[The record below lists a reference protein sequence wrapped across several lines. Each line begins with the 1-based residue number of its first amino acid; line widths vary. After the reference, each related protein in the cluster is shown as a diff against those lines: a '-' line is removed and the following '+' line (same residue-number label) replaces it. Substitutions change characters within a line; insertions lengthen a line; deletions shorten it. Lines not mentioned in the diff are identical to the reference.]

1 MSRKSRVTLTIAV
14 KLPIPAGHTQKQVV
28 ERIRELL
35 QAPTSSVRSAEMQV
49 SVTAREVAY
58 L

>member
-1 MSRKSRVTLTIAV
+1 MSRKSRVTLTVAV
-14 KLPIPAGHTQKQVV
+14 KLPVPPGHTQKQVV

-35 QAPTSSVRSAEMQV
+35 QAPASSVRSAEMQV
-49 SVTAREVAY
+49 AVTAREVAY